1 LSAKSIEFRIFVQ
14 TIGETMNEHSKI
26 SDWVNQQLALGKYSF
41 SLDYLRETMPD
52 KSDNSI
58 KLALKRLVDKN
69 KIVSVYKGFY
79 IILSPQYFNMGFL
92 PPSMFMDDLMNYLK
106 RPYYVSLLSA
116 AALHGAAHQQPQ
128 THFVCTTLPS
138 MRNTNKKGV
147 QIKYVSKR
155 NFPESNIIKKKTES
169 GYVNV
174 SDPILTSLDL
184 INYQKII
191 GGLNRAATVINEL
204 SEEISRDKIS
214 SDILNLT
221 PCAHIQRL
229 GYLWEYECGQTG
241 LANALF
247 DILKQLR
254 RPLKNHKL
262 NPAMDMQRQKHSN
275 RWKINANSK
284 IEIDA

>member
-1 LSAKSIEFRIFVQ
+1 MKKHL
-14 TIGETMNEHSKI
+14 KI

-41 SLDYLRETMPD
+41 SLDYLREKMPD

-58 KLALKRLVDKN
+58 KHALKRLADKN

-79 IILSPQYFNMGFL
+79 IILPPAYFNMGFL
-92 PPSMFMDDLMNYLK
+92 PPNMFIDDLMEYLG
-106 RPYYVSLLSA
+106 RPYYISLLSA

-128 THFVCTTLPS
+128 THFVCTILPS
-138 MRNTNKKGV
+138 MRNTNKKGL

-155 NFPESNIIKKKTES
+155 NFPKSYIIQKKTES

-174 SDPILTSLDL
+174 SDPVLTSLDL

-191 GGLNRAATVINEL
+191 GGLSRAATVINEL
-204 SEEISRDKIS
+204 SEEISEHEIS

-221 PCAHIQRL
+221 PCANIQRL
-229 GYLWEYECGQTG
+229 GYLWEYECGQAG
-241 LANALF
+241 LADALF

-254 RPLKNHKL
+254 RPLKSYKL
-262 NPAMDMQRQKHSN
+262 NPALELQKQEINN
-275 RWKINANSK
+275 RWKININTM
-284 IEIDA
+284 IEIDE